1 VTGAEFDVDLGF
13 YIEVNEDPKPGSKA
27 TATELKAAVR
37 ASLGRYDSSDHDA
50 TGLMP
55 SKQRCE
61 RLSFVKD
68 FHLDVPSYD
77 IVVKKDSRWL
87 ATQSKG
93 WENSDPKALHVWF
106 IEKVEAP
113 ERFQIRRFICYLKAW
128 CGLLY
133 IKNEKAKPS
142 SIMLTILATEVYLA
156 LSEAVTKGD
165 EEEVF
170 GAFVEAFIKR
180 VNASD
185 RVLNPVDRSENL
197 NRLSER
203 FQGFCRPG
211 RAAQRNRKAR
221 HVVR

>member
-1 VTGAEFDVDLGF
+1 
-13 YIEVNEDPKPGSKA
+13 
-27 TATELKAAVR
+27 
-37 ASLGRYDSSDHDA
+37 
-50 TGLMP
+50 
-55 SKQRCE
+55 
-61 RLSFVKD
+61 
-68 FHLDVPSYD
+68 
-77 IVVKKDSRWL
+77 
-87 ATQSKG
+87 
-93 WENSDPKALHVWF
+93 
-106 IEKVEAP
+106 
-113 ERFQIRRFICYLKAW
+113 
-128 CGLLY
+128 
-133 IKNEKAKPS
+133 
-142 SIMLTILATEVYLA
+142 MLTILATEVYLA